1 MTMIKD
7 RIYKI
12 VNYIPL
18 GNITTGLV
26 LLIKNYLIKEGWIA
40 SVIKRI
46 PIDNQ
51 GKEIPW
57 FTYSSID
64 FISTRLN
71 DNHVVFE
78 YGSGNST
85 IWFSRKVHKI
95 TSIEHN
101 KKWYLKIKEKILMQ
115 PNVIYLMKEIETGE
129 YQNEILNYNK
139 EFDIIVIDGEQRN
152 ECIINSLQA
161 LKDDGIIIWDNSDRL
176 DYIEGYNFLFSN
188 GFKKIDFW
196 GLVPINPAKVCTSIF
211 YRVNN
216 CFKI

>member
-1 MTMIKD
+1 MIMIKS

-46 PIDNQ
+46 PIDNH

-71 DNHVVFE
+71 NKHVVFE

-115 PNVIYLMKEIETGE
+115 PN
-129 YQNEILNYNK
+129 
-139 EFDIIVIDGEQRN
+139 
-152 ECIINSLQA
+152 
-161 LKDDGIIIWDNSDRL
+161 
-176 DYIEGYNFLFSN
+176 
-188 GFKKIDFW
+188 
-196 GLVPINPAKVCTSIF
+196 
-211 YRVNN
+211 
-216 CFKI
+216 